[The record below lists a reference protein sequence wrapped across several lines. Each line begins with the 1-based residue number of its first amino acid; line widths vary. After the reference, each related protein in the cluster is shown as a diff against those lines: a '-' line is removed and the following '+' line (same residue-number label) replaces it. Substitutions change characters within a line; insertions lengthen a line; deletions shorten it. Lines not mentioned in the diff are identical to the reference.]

1 MGNLKDTLAEIV
13 EYFDWERFI
22 IGFCLALALGA
33 FILGVVLSIAHGNL
47 AWITLWVISMIAV
60 SVAMGVEG

>member
-1 MGNLKDTLAEIV
+1 MGKLKEALAEIV

-22 IGFCLALALGA
+22 ISFCLTLALGT
-33 FILGVVLSIAHGNL
+33 FLLGIVLSIACGNL
-47 AWITLWVISMIAV
+47 AWITLWIISMIAV

>member
-1 MGNLKDTLAEIV
+1 MGKLKEALAEIV

-22 IGFCLALALGA
+22 IGFCLAFALCA

-60 SVAMGVEG
+60 AVVMGVDG